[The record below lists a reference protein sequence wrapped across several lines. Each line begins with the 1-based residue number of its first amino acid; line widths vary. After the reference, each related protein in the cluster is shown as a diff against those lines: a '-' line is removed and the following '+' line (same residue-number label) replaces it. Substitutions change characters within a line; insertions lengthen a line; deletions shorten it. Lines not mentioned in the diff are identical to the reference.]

1 MMKQRLAII
10 GSTSVRKVLFLLSAL
25 SVKLSLSVGFW
36 WGSEQGGVRHGEVI
50 RAPIYV
56 FRETELI

>member
-25 SVKLSLSVGFW
+25 SVETLPARGLLVGK
-36 WGSEQGGVRHGEVI
+36 
-50 RAPIYV
+50 
-56 FRETELI
+56 